1 MKVEALPSLGVK
13 VSLVLLEER
22 FELLESLRL
31 PNPLATL
38 LLGRFDLVAQLI
50 KEFSAFILKKLP
62 DILRLNLGDV
72 STALL
77 VASVC
82 SIESALQ
89 LLCDKR
95 SE

>member
-1 MKVEALPSLGVK
+1 MKVETLPSLGVK
-13 VSLVLLEER
+13 VSLILLEER
-22 FELLESLRL
+22 FEVLESLRL
-31 PNPLATL
+31 PDPIATL

-50 KEFSAFILKKLP
+50 KEFSAFILKELP
-62 DILRLNLGDV
+62 DILRLYLSDV

-89 LLCDKR
+89 LLCD
-95 SE
+95 